1 LEREGSGLS
10 GTAYL
15 NVRRLIVH
23 DESIEKMN
31 IEWGLIR
38 FRETKPEKFFAEIR
52 RQAAISSKHFTTCN
66 KGEYV

>member
-1 LEREGSGLS
+1 M
-10 GTAYL
+10 
-15 NVRRLIVH
+15 